1 MFIKKISLIIF
12 FILLSITTVLSV
24 NEQVFLIIDAPH
36 TKNLDANLPL
46 INCPGD
52 DTLPRNWRMCT
63 DILKNNENIPMP
75 SLEGYNTL
83 NISGSGSFSTG
94 QFEKLREAL
103 GERKVIIIDLREESH
118 GLVNNM
124 CVSWYKTTNNLNE
137 GKSLEEI
144 SLIEKN
150 LLNKLKDDGKTDID
164 LILKRPDMLNAGTWD
179 IKKIPVKV
187 EQVMTEEELVTEY
200 GYGYYRIPV
209 TDLRRPEDNEVN
221 DFINFYKNLSGDTW
235 LHFHCKAGKGRT
247 TTFMAMYDMMK
258 NYDKVKKEDIINR
271 QWISGGLNLMDI
283 DDPGNINI
291 EWAKAR
297 RDFIL
302 KFYDYCSQ
310 KGPDYKITWTEWLKG
325 KVPEQ

>member
-1 MFIKKISLIIF
+1 MFVKKISFIVF
-12 FILLSITTVLSV
+12 FVLFSISIVLSGG
-24 NEQVFLIIDAPH
+24 EPVFLTIDAPP
-36 TKNLDANLPL
+36 TKNLDVNSPL
-46 INCPGD
+46 IDCPGD

-75 SLEGYNTL
+75 SLEGYSTL

-94 QFEKLREAL
+94 QFKKLREAL

-144 SLIEKN
+144 SLIEKD

-164 LILKRPDMLNAGTWD
+164 IILKRPDMLNAGTWD
-179 IKKIPVKV
+179 VKKLPVIV
-187 EQVMTEEELVTEY
+187 EQVMTEEELVTEH
-200 GYGYYRIPV
+200 GYGYHRIPV
-209 TDLRRPEDNEVN
+209 TDLRRPEDNDVD
-221 DFINFYKNLSGDTW
+221 DFVNFYKNLSNDTW

-271 QWISGGLNLMDI
+271 QWISGGLNLTDI
-283 DDPGNINI
+283 EDNANINT
-291 EWAKAR
+291 EWSKAR
-297 RDFIL
+297 YDFIL

-310 KGPDYKITWTEWLKG
+310 NGPDYKITWSEWLKG
-325 KVPEQ
+325 NVPEH